1 MTSVVLAGSTGLVVC
16 PIPIPISLSDRS
28 STLQDRN
35 SFTVSSAHSSQGSNI
50 LATLVDHPSFSSI
63 QAFSRRE
70 LPVSSSK
77 LQPLISTDSSK
88 WPSLWPHFT
97 NLFISALGTTR
108 GQAGSFQNQYKIDHD
123 LNLELAKA
131 AKAAGATTYVLIS
144 TGAANP
150 KSFFPYLRMK
160 GELEEDVKAL
170 GFEHTV
176 ILRPGVILGERTDS
190 RPPEW
195 VVRKIFGA
203 AGSVSTSLMDF
214 FAQDALVIARAAVA
228 AGLKCQEGKVEE
240 RVWQLASS
248 DIVRLGRTEWS
259 GQS

>member
-1 MTSVVLAGSTGLVVC
+1 MAMAAGDQDQRIVLAGWLKM
-16 PIPIPISLSDRS
+16 
-28 STLQDRN
+28 
-35 SFTVSSAHSSQGSNI
+35 QGSNI

-131 AKAAGATTYVLIS
+131 AKAA
-144 TGAANP
+144 
-150 KSFFPYLRMK
+150 